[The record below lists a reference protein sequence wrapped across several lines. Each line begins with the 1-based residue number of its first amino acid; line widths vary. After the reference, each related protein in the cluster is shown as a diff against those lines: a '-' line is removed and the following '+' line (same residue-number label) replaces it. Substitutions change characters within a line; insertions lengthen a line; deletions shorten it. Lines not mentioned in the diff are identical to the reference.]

1 MRASVGA
8 IAIYLA
14 FISCSCTS
22 TALAKSTAATT
33 TTTTTTIDN
42 NKARLR
48 RRAQR
53 DVIDVQI
60 PEKNGA
66 SNVATKEDEMALFE
80 LETAQ
85 FVNRFLQQSGS
96 GNRRKRNQDSDD
108 ESADED
114 AEDISED
121 AVEEES
127 EEPEPEDEEDN
138 ESIAAVDDFAPDT
151 DDTGNQNFADPA
163 AIIAENLN
171 IKADIKFEQ
180 APKNEPSDCSDM
192 SEDERADAIRK
203 QLSEI
208 TDLEVLDN
216 DMTPQ
221 GKAFDWITYF
231 DNARLCPGGSD
242 KYLLNQRYALATLYF
257 STNGDDW
264 FACFMSDPNCA
275 STSISVSDFN
285 PSIGGAMGSSSWLSG
300 ASAGSECSWHG
311 IRCNDDKYV
320 QKLEI
325 GNNGLAGVIPQ
336 EIVALEKLDV
346 LGLEQNSLIGP
357 IPSGFADGLYRVRLQ
372 SNALSGP
379 LPAFPESVL
388 TLQVEDN
395 RLSGEITEAVANLP
409 NLKKLNLNDN
419 KFTGDIPAAL
429 GSVSTGVK
437 EIRLHGNKFDG
448 QMPAEL
454 CVLRMQNFD
463 FKRLSVDCNEVECEC
478 CAPECPNA
486 FNP

>member
-8 IAIYLA
+8 FAIYLA
-14 FISCSCTS
+14 SISCGCAS

-33 TTTTTTIDN
+33 TTDN

-53 DVIDVQI
+53 NVIDVQI
-60 PEKNGA
+60 PENNGA
-66 SNVATKEDEMALFE
+66 SDVATKEDEMALFE

-114 AEDISED
+114 SDDEDSDDVSED
-121 AVEEES
+121 VVEE
-127 EEPEPEDEEDN
+127 EPEDEEET
-138 ESIAAVDDFAPDT
+138 ESIAVVDDFAPAAT
-151 DDTGNQNFADPA
+151 TPSPTVSPEDDTEDAGNQNLADPA
-163 AIIAENLN
+163 AIIAENLIQVEEKKKTN
-171 IKADIKFEQ
+171 KKDNKTNKKEKVTADIKFEQ

-221 GKAFDWITYF
+221 GKAYDWITYF

-242 KYLLNQRYALATLYF
+242 KHLLSQRYALATLYF
-257 STNGDDW
+257 STTGDDW

-325 GNNGLAGVIPQ
+325 G
-336 EIVALEKLDV
+336 K
-346 LGLEQNSLIGP
+346 
-357 IPSGFADGLYRVRLQ
+357 
-372 SNALSGP
+372 
-379 LPAFPESVL
+379 
-388 TLQVEDN
+388 
-395 RLSGEITEAVANLP
+395 
-409 NLKKLNLNDN
+409 
-419 KFTGDIPAAL
+419 
-429 GSVSTGVK
+429 
-437 EIRLHGNKFDG
+437 
-448 QMPAEL
+448 
-454 CVLRMQNFD
+454 
-463 FKRLSVDCNEVECEC
+463 
-478 CAPECPNA
+478 
-486 FNP
+486 